1 MTRLSLVFDGSDIS
15 DLVWGG
21 MMPVCLPENIP
32 GNKGKAGK
40 GIPG

>member
-1 MTRLSLVFDGSDIS
+1 MTRLSLVIDGSDIS

-21 MMPVCLPENIP
+21 MMPPENIP

-40 GIPG
+40 SIPG